1 MSELLFN
8 QWCFARM
15 VPRLID
21 KAHELGFEVT
31 GGHWWRS
38 PTCTVGKPTS
48 FHKKKL
54 AIVGSDA
61 HIPYEY
67 GRSYVRI
74 PLFKNNS
81 PETFKD
87 SLSAS
92 ELVTHNSPLWVHLI
106 TKWVK
111 VKKRVESGKSRT
123 V

>member
-1 MSELLFN
+1 MVDIVEVFN
-8 QWCFARM
+8 SRNIFDADSGKAYTFAK
-15 VPRLID
+15 D
-21 KAHELGFEVT
+21 
-31 GGHWWRS
+31 
-38 PTCTVGKPTS
+38 
-48 FHKKKL
+48 KKKL